1 MWFPQSEMP
10 LLFSSSKK
18 PPNSYIKIQ
27 VKCHHPDAG
36 KDWRR
41 EEKGTTEHEMAGW
54 HHRLDGHEFELT
66 PGVGDGQGGLACC
79 SPWGCRVGR
88 DWAAEL
94 NGTENVTSS
103 REPHLFLAFFPFTAD
118 SLNCTHIHRRHS
130 LQIAAIIC
138 IIQPPYPLTLRWHAL
153 LSSCCFLKSLVLYLN
168 WANTSYT
175 VFFFTCF

>member
-1 MWFPQSEMP
+1 MSPPWCWERLKAGGEGDNRAWDGWMASPTWWTWVWANSRSWWWTGRPGMLQSM
-10 LLFSSSKK
+10 
-18 PPNSYIKIQ
+18 
-27 VKCHHPDAG
+27 
-36 KDWRR
+36 
-41 EEKGTTEHEMAGW
+41 
-54 HHRLDGHEFELT
+54 
-66 PGVGDGQGGLACC
+66 GLQ
-79 SPWGCRVGR
+79 RVGR

-175 VFFFTCF
+175 VFFLHVFKILSLQFDHFIPHLL